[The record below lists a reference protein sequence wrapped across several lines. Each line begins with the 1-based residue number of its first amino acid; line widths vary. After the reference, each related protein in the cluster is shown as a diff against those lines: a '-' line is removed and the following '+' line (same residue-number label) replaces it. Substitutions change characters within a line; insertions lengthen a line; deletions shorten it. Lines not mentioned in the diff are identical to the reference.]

1 MVGKRR
7 NLPEKLHPR
16 FPSNCHINF
25 LTGVQYKEP
34 FLKIERI
41 DRLQEKPS
49 RGEMSSTASKSHEP
63 LWIYPEKNPSLF
75 QAIVSEFNIHPVTAQ
90 ILISRGFKT
99 LEEIHEF
106 LYAKLPSLYDP
117 DLFPDMDKAVDRIIQ
132 AVQQKQPILI
142 YGDNDVDGMTAA
154 TLLTEFLRTIG
165 AKVFFDI
172 PNRAS
177 LKKSLMGDALEFALQ
192 HRCALL
198 ITVDCGITAAKEI
211 QEVVQQ
217 GIDVIVTDHHEPTS
231 RIPNCIATL
240 NPKLINSTYPNR
252 ELTGVGVAFKL
263 AHAITNR
270 LIENEDISPTKI
282 DLKNYL
288 DLVALGTIADMGALK
303 GENRI
308 LVRYGLK
315 QMRKMKRVGLAKLF
329 QVSEMQPGDLSPS
342 DIASKVAPRLNSLGR
357 IADPIK
363 GVELLLLR
371 DSLEAETLAKELDLH
386 NLERQKIERE
396 ASVDI
401 EEYIF
406 QHPDILHE
414 KAIILSSEKWHPGI
428 IPIIAAR
435 IAKQYSR
442 PTLIISIEQ
451 GVGKGS
457 IRTIPEFPLLPLLKQ
472 NEDLLINFGG
482 HDYAAGLTIKE
493 ENIPVFKQRFLH
505 AADKILKDQDIVAKL
520 YLDAKI
526 NFNDLTF
533 DFMESLSLLE
543 PFGNENPPPVLY
555 CDTTQVW
562 PPKVVGKYHLK
573 LFLEQEDRMLEGM
586 AFGLADRKE
595 QIRRKNIP
603 LRIAFTPHVNLF
615 LNKASI
621 QLQIRD
627 FQLIAEKAKS

>member
-1 MVGKRR
+1 
-7 NLPEKLHPR
+7 
-16 FPSNCHINF
+16 
-25 LTGVQYKEP
+25 
-34 FLKIERI
+34 
-41 DRLQEKPS
+41 
-49 RGEMSSTASKSHEP
+49 MSSITSKP
-63 LWIYPEKNPSLF
+63 PAPIWILPEKNPALF
-75 QAIVSEFNIHPVTAQ
+75 QAIISEFNIHPVTAQ
-90 ILISRGFKT
+90 ILLSRGFKT
-99 LEEIHEF
+99 VEEIHEF
-106 LYAKLPSLYDP
+106 LYAKLPHLFDP
-117 DLFPDMDKAVDRIIQ
+117 DLFPDMDKAVQRIMAAIQ
-132 AVQQKQPILI
+132 GKQPILV

-165 AKVFFDI
+165 AKVYFDI

-177 LKKSLMGDALEFALQ
+177 LKKSLIGDALEFALQ
-192 HRCALL
+192 HRCALM

-211 QEVVQQ
+211 KEVVSH

-231 RIPNCIATL
+231 KIPNCIATL

-263 AHAITNR
+263 AHAITNH
-270 LIENEDISPTKI
+270 LMETEDAILPKV
-282 DLKNYL
+282 DLKSYL

-329 QVSEMQPGDLSPS
+329 EVSEMQSGDLSPM

-363 GVELLLLR
+363 GVELLLIR
-371 DSLEAETLAKELDLH
+371 DSFDAEVLAKELDLH
-386 NLERQKIERE
+386 NLARQKIERE
-396 ASVDI
+396 ASDDI
-401 EEYIF
+401 EGYIF
-406 QHPDILHE
+406 NHPEILND
-414 KAIILSSEKWHPGI
+414 KAIVLSSSKWHPGI

-451 GVGKGS
+451 GIGKGS
-457 IRTIPEFPLLPLLKQ
+457 IRTIHEFPLLPILKES
-472 NEDLLINFGG
+472 EDLLINFGG
-482 HDYAAGLTIKE
+482 HDYAAGLTIKQ
-493 ENIPVFKQRFLH
+493 ENIPIFRQRFLN
-505 AADKILKDQDIVAKL
+505 AADKVLKEQDIVSKL
-520 YLDAKI
+520 YLDAQI

-533 DFMESLSLLE
+533 DFMESMNLLE
-543 PFGNENPPPVLY
+543 PFGNENPHPILY
-555 CDTTQVW
+555 CDATQVW

-573 LFLEQEDRMLEGM
+573 LFLEQGDRMLEGI
-586 AFGLADRKE
+586 AFGLAHRKDL
-595 QIRRKNIP
+595 IRRKNIP

-621 QLQIRD
+621 QLQIKD
-627 FQLIAEKAKS
+627 FQPLS

>member
-1 MVGKRR
+1 MSPTSPKS
-7 NLPEKLHPR
+7 L
-16 FPSNCHINF
+16 
-25 LTGVQYKEP
+25 EP
-34 FLKIERI
+34 
-41 DRLQEKPS
+41 
-49 RGEMSSTASKSHEP
+49 T
-63 LWIYPEKNPSLF
+63 WIYPEKNLALF
-75 QAIVSEFNIHPVTAQ
+75 QSIINEFNIHPVTAQ

-106 LYAKLPSLYDP
+106 LYAKLPNLFDP
-117 DLFPDMDKAVDRIIQ
+117 DLFPDMDKAVDRIIH
-132 AVQQKQPILI
+132 AIHQKQPILV

-154 TLLTEFLRTIG
+154 ALLTEFLRSVG
-165 AKVFFDI
+165 AKVYFDV

-177 LKKSLMGDALEFALQ
+177 LKKSLIGDALEFALE
-192 HRCALL
+192 HHCALM

-211 QEVVQQ
+211 QEVVQH

-231 RIPNCIATL
+231 KIPNCIATL

-263 AHAITNR
+263 AHAITNQ
-270 LIENEDISPTKI
+270 LIENEEISPSKI

-329 QVSEMQPGDLSPS
+329 EISDMQLGDLSPV

-363 GVELLLLR
+363 GVELLLIR
-371 DSLEAETLAKELDLH
+371 DSDDAEALAKELDLH

-396 ASVDI
+396 ASDDI
-401 EEYIF
+401 EEFIF
-406 QHPDILHE
+406 QNPEVLLE
-414 KAIILSSEKWHPGI
+414 KAIVLSSEKWHPGI

-457 IRTIPEFPLLPLLKQ
+457 IRTIPEFPLLPVLKQ
-472 NEDLLINFGG
+472 NENLLINFGG
-482 HDYAAGLTIKE
+482 HDYAAGLTINQ
-493 ENIPVFKQRFLH
+493 ENIPLFKQRFIE
-505 AADKILKDQDIVAKL
+505 AADKSLQEKDVVAKL
-520 YLDAKI
+520 YLDGKI
-526 NFNDLTF
+526 DFSDLTF
-533 DFMESLSLLE
+533 DFMESLNLLE
-543 PFGNENPPPVLY
+543 PFGNENPHPILY
-555 CDTTQVW
+555 CNATQIW

-573 LFLEQEDRMLEGM
+573 LFLEQGDRMLEGI
-586 AFGLADRKE
+586 AFGLADRKD
-595 QIRRKNIP
+595 QIRKKNI
-603 LRIAFTPHVNLF
+603 LLKIAFTPHVNLF

-621 QLQIRD
+621 QLQIKD
-627 FQLIAEKAKS
+627 FQIAGTEKS